1 MKKNKIMYLF
11 LLLFMFIYVPKVS
24 AMRIYVKKPNAE
36 NLNLEVESSDT
47 IEAIKERI
55 YHIDNNFLPE
65 NQRLIFRGK
74 EMENGRTLA
83 DYEVQMDST
92 VHLMFKINSTFKVK
106 YNIVNLNVTTEN
118 VTIDGNIGN
127 NTYVVSKTEKFKAT
141 LEALGGYKLPN
152 SISVKVNENI
162 LETEKYMYDSQ
173 TGMITIDKE
182 NINGDILIE
191 ASAVEL
197 DYKVTFNANGGLFKD
212 NKEILIIDKWE
223 NNMETTLEK
232 PIRDGYKFKGYYT
245 EKTGG
250 TKFEMILN
258 ESGIDSNMIFYAQWE
273 ENSAAS
279 EAIENPNTGDNIKIS
294 IILLILSSVG
304 LFVTFNIINKK
315 KHEV

>member
-1 MKKNKIMYLF
+1 
-11 LLLFMFIYVPKVS
+11 
-24 AMRIYVKKPNAE
+24 
-36 NLNLEVESSDT
+36 
-47 IEAIKERI
+47 
-55 YHIDNNFLPE
+55 
-65 NQRLIFRGK
+65 
-74 EMENGRTLA
+74 
-83 DYEVQMDST
+83 
-92 VHLMFKINSTFKVK
+92 
-106 YNIVNLNVTTEN
+106 
-118 VTIDGNIGN
+118 
-127 NTYVVSKTEKFKAT
+127 
-141 LEALGGYKLPN
+141 
-152 SISVKVNENI
+152 
-162 LETEKYMYDSQ
+162 MYDSQ

-197 DYKVTFNANGGLFKD
+197 DYKVTFNANGGSFKD

-258 ESGIDSNMIFYAQWE
+258 ESGIDSDMIFYAQWE

-294 IILLILSSVG
+294 IILLMIVSIIIWKCLSM
-304 LFVTFNIINKK
+304 LYFC
-315 KHEV
+315 